1 MQRERL
7 ARIVGLSLG
16 LLFAAGIYGQ
26 TTQRILIDGS
36 TGVMPLASAL
46 AKAFQERN
54 PGTTVELGTGLG
66 TKARI
71 QAIDEGKIDIAL
83 ASHGLD
89 VGDIRRRGMSVHEVA
104 RTAVVFGVNSG
115 VSVANLT
122 DQQICDIY
130 SGTMSNWKLLNGPD
144 LPIAARARPDSEVDA
159 EVVRAGIRCLKDLRL
174 PESVKIMPRSGD
186 MAKELAATAG
196 AIGMTTLTVTEQSA
210 GKIRPISIN
219 GIAATSGNVEKRAY
233 PLLRES
239 FFVTR
244 SSPSPQVAGF
254 LDFVR
259 GPDGDK
265 VIRAN
270 GAIPAQ

>member
-7 ARIVGLSLG
+7 ARIIGLSLG
-16 LLFAAGIYGQ
+16 LLFAAGVYGQ
-26 TTQRILIDGS
+26 TTQRIVIDGS

-54 PGTTVELGTGLG
+54 AGTTVELGTGLG

-71 QAIDEGKIDIAL
+71 QAVDEGKIDIAL

-89 VGDIRRRGMSVHEVA
+89 AGEIKRRGMSLHEIA

-115 VSVANLT
+115 VSVASLT
-122 DQQICDIY
+122 DRQICDIY
-130 SGTMSNWKLLNGPD
+130 SGTLSNWNLLNGPD
-144 LPIAARARPDSEVDA
+144 LQIAARARPDSEVDA
-159 EVVRAGIRCLKDLRL
+159 EVVRAGIPCLKDLRL
-174 PESVKIMPRSGD
+174 PESVKIMARSGD

-210 GKIRPISIN
+210 AKIRPISIN
-219 GIAATSGNVEKRAY
+219 GITPNAGNVEKKTY

-244 SSPSPQVAGF
+244 SSPSPQVARF
-254 LDFVR
+254 LEFVR
-259 GPDGDK
+259 GPEGDK

-270 GAIPAQ
+270 GAVPVQ

>member
-7 ARIVGLSLG
+7 VRIVGLSLG
-16 LLFAAGIYGQ
+16 VLFAAGVYGQ
-26 TTQRILIDGS
+26 AAQRIVIDGS

-89 VGDIRRRGMSVHEVA
+89 AGEIKRRGMSIHEVA

-122 DQQICDIY
+122 DRQICDIY

-144 LPIAARARPDSEVDA
+144 LQIAARARPDSEVDA

-219 GIAATSGNVEKRAY
+219 GIAPNPGNVEKRAY

-244 SSPSPQVAGF
+244 SSPSPQVARF
-254 LDFVR
+254 VEFVR
-259 GPDGDK
+259 SPDGDK

-270 GAIPAQ
+270 GAIPVQ